1 MADILSKI
9 KNGEDKALISDA
21 IQLCE
26 NKFYRAS
33 YIMAWLS
40 CAESLKRR
48 FYELGKRDS
57 AAGGVSREIK
67 ELEKQHKSVDI
78 KLIDEAFRFNLISD
92 VEKEKLLHFFNMR
105 SVYSHPY
112 EDSPSEIDCKQII
125 ESVIEIVLS
134 RPVLLKEGGISFI
147 LKRLTEEKSFLND
160 SLEEVENYATEI
172 IPHIDPNKYNYIC
185 EKYLQFLNGMTKDQY
200 NDVVYKRGVYFIR
213 SFIKKVKLKEI
224 WNNDEFEN
232 ILYKYK
238 SASLNVFATINI
250 FETLSGKHQSIII
263 NRLEED
269 LDDNL
274 FLIGYLDKIYVNS
287 LMNSKQAK
295 QYLDKILSLQ
305 WNQLNSLG
313 LSMKSMFHRLIKD
326 LKAHSWYVQNP
337 ACQYIKNAVLFLCP
351 NVLNDDEFI
360 ELGRN
365 ILQAFDG
372 GSSMACELLEDI
384 SSYHGFPL
392 SLIQGIV
399 EECFY
404 DDNKAVRLK
413 LRNPQLIN
421 SIVERSLS
429 TDDKENLF
437 LEISTN
443 IMKNPIKRKWA
454 LSDYNNIPDDGFLG
468 RIKPILN
475 QPSAMYPF

>member
-57 AAGGVSREIK
+57 VAGGVSREIK

-92 VEKEKLLHFFNMR
+92 VEKEKLLHFFKMR

-172 IPHIDPNKYNYIC
+172 IPIIDPNKYNYMC
-185 EKYLQFLNGMTKDQY
+185 EKYLKFLNRMTKDQY

-232 ILYKYK
+232 ILYEYK

-250 FETLSGKHQSIII
+250 FETLPSKHQSIII

-274 FLIGYLDKIYVNS
+274 FLIGYLDRIYVKS
-287 LMNSKQAK
+287 LMNRKQAK

-305 WNQLNSLG
+305 WDQLNSLG
-313 LSMKSMFHRLIKD
+313 LSMKSMFQRLIKD
-326 LKAHSWYVQNP
+326 LKSYNWYIQNP
-337 ACQYIKNAVLFLCP
+337 ACLYIKNYPFFLAE
-351 NVLNDDEFI
+351 DELTDEELI
-360 ELGRN
+360 EIGRN
-365 ILQAFDG
+365 ILQAYDG
-372 GSSMACELLEDI
+372 GSSVAYEFLNEI
-384 SSYHGFPL
+384 SNYRGFPF

-421 SIVERSLS
+421 SIVERGLS

-468 RIKPILN
+468 KIKPILN